1 MSIKTKGKNQQ
12 QQQQTAFSNMNNG
25 SSILPPGFGF
35 PPLPPTEN
43 GKIFNPPLLMANHQS
58 MTNSS
63 SNSNSSSSNNKPNSS
78 NSNSRQQPP
87 VHNNNNNNNNNSS
100 NTNSSSNNIGESS
113 ALKQLRDIADRSSS
127 NPMLAVA
134 ASNMLAAGQIPNQHL
149 LNEFTKMFE
158 SQVKHLMVFKLFILN
173 ILNIIIRLDL
183 VLVLD
188 FSTLSIIIFYQK
200 I

>member
-1 MSIKTKGKNQQ
+1 MCGIVLKGNEFRKFLIVVSIKTKGKNQQQ

-43 GKIFNPPLLMANHQS
+43 GKIFNPPLLMPNHQA

-63 SNSNSSSSNNKPNSS
+63 SNSNSSSSNSKPNSS
-78 NSNSRQQPP
+78 SRQQPP
-87 VHNNNNNNNNNSS
+87 VHNNNNNNSS
-100 NTNSSSNNIGESS
+100 NNTNNSSNNIGESS

-158 SQVKHLMVFKLFILN
+158 SQVNTSIMFSSFLF
-173 ILNIIIRLDL
+173 
-183 VLVLD
+183 
-188 FSTLSIIIFYQK
+188 
-200 I
+200 